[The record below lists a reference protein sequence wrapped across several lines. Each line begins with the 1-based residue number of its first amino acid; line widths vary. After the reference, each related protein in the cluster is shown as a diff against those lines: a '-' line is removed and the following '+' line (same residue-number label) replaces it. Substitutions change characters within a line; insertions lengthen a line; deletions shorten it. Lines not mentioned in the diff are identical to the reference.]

1 MRCAIAIFAKSPVRG
16 AVKTRLCPPLTAD
29 QATELY
35 RAFLLDTMHVI
46 SEVDGIEPGVLFTSG
61 SGPSP
66 SADSVPRRQWR
77 GGMASTGVGEEIT
90 KRDQGLVPPDDARDD
105 FRTLAPSHFFLVPQR
120 GDGFGVRLANGFH
133 DLFAL
138 GYEAAAIMDADSPT
152 LPRAHIVELFERLS
166 EPGCDVS
173 VGPCD
178 DGGYWAIGMKRLHPE
193 VLTGITWSTEL
204 VLAQTLQRAQ
214 EAHLQA
220 VCAPTWH
227 DVDTGEALERL
238 RLELTT
244 PLPLAPARTIQAL
257 ALLAAGTNLPAH
269 LAACS
274 ASSAEVVPSPSPVR
288 AAEDRPPAGEPYVR

>member
-16 AVKTRLCPPLTAD
+16 AVKTRLCPPLTPD

-46 SEVDGIEPGVLFTSG
+46 SELDGIEPGVLFTSG

-66 SADSVPRRQWR
+66 SADSVPQRQWR
-77 GGMASTGVGEEIT
+77 GDIAH
-90 KRDQGLVPPDDARDD
+90 DARDD
-105 FRTLAPSHFFLVPQR
+105 FRALAPSHFFLVPQR

-138 GYEAAAIMDADSPT
+138 GYDAVAIMDADSPT
-152 LPRAHIVELFERLS
+152 LPRAHIVELFEQLS
-166 EPGCDVS
+166 ETGCDVS

-193 VLTGITWSTEL
+193 VLTGVTWSTEL
-204 VLAQTLQRAQ
+204 VLAQTLQRARDAQ
-214 EAHLQA
+214 LQA
-220 VCAPTWH
+220 VCAPTWY

-238 RLELTT
+238 RLEVTT

-257 ALLAAGTNLPAH
+257 ALLPAGTTRPAH
-269 LAACS
+269 S
-274 ASSAEVVPSPSPVR
+274 AGVLSPTIVQ
-288 AAEDRPPAGEPYVR
+288 ATGDRPPAEESHVR

>member
-16 AVKTRLCPPLTAD
+16 AVKTRLCPPLTPD

-66 SADSVPRRQWR
+66 SADSVPQWQWR
-77 GGMASTGVGEEIT
+77 GGIARSTGVGEVIT
-90 KRDQGLVPPDDARDD
+90 KVDQGLVPPDDARDD
-105 FRTLAPSHFFLVPQR
+105 FRALAPSHFFLVPQR
-120 GDGFGVRLANGFH
+120 GDGFGVRLANGFR

-138 GYEAAAIMDADSPT
+138 GYEAVAIMDADSPT
-152 LPRAHIVELFERLS
+152 LPRAHIAELFEQLS

-193 VLTGITWSTEL
+193 VLTGITWSTAL

-220 VCAPTWH
+220 VCAPTWY

-238 RLELTT
+238 RLEVTT
-244 PLPLAPARTIQAL
+244 PLPPGAGPHHPGACPAGCRDDPPSAPGG
-257 ALLAAGTNLPAH
+257 LLRVFGGGGAFTFA
-269 LAACS
+269 S
-274 ASSAEVVPSPSPVR
+274 AS
-288 AAEDRPPAGEPYVR
+288 G